1 MGSIINPG
9 EKQTWAITAQGI
21 TVMGKTKSYNTYEE
35 MLQSNDPGLINYV
48 TDASG
53 DPTVH
58 SGFAV
63 YRYANGIF
71 TKVYEGEMMD
81 PDLGMAFEWSKIVN
95 GPASTPTDIDAAVE
109 KTQPMEIQK
118 DDTGR
123 VVGLAVNGILLAT
136 EEQIAELEGKT
147 AGALHFKGVV
157 ENKAALPTEGNVQG
171 DVYVDKAG
179 KEYVYVD
186 GTGFEEFGSI
196 TDLTNYYT
204 KDEITSILAT
214 YLPLTNGV
222 FSGLVYM
229 EEAATSNAAQ
239 NIIVLGSNAI
249 MNRVSIGQ
257 QDPTGFDADKLYSFK
272 YFEAGPLG
280 MKGFVD
286 YLKSKGVDDAIT
298 SAIRTNGV
306 QIQDTGK
313 KISDIPF
320 YQTFQNSN
328 DDAPRKT
335 IQLANHDTISG
346 ITTNGSGVNI
356 AMVSKWDKVDL
367 GSASIQLNLNS
378 SDRPTLND
386 EDPIVVQSDLADYAK
401 FEPNTSD
408 PSRPDRKVLTLK
420 NDDNICGYTTA
431 GGSVNLAMI
440 SKWDVADFGSTS
452 VPLNLNSKAA
462 VTVNDKDIVLTDA
475 NYSEFITIP
484 SLEGL
489 ATEESVQAQI
499 AQEAED
505 RQAADSSLTAAIG
518 LKQNAL
524 TVDGQKLVL
533 TNDVLELGADV
544 VVMQN
549 PWDPNLPNRRH
560 IVLKNHDSIV
570 GTMTTGDN
578 GTLIMMSKWD
588 KVDVGTTKAQ
598 MNLNSPNGVIQVN
611 DEAVVVTSAN
621 IGEYA
626 PAADLSNYYTKVEVD
641 QKIAGVLTYKG
652 VLATVEELQSVE
664 APATGWVYHIT
675 ATGAEYAYNGSE
687 WEELGSEVDLSA
699 YAKTEDV
706 TAAIEAAKTEV
717 AASVTAEAEA
727 RAAADTAMD
736 NRVTGLQSDLS
747 TKVDATGAI
756 SAVDNKYGLQLHN
769 QTMRFAKNRVPGMLE
784 VDGETYTP
792 QAGDF
797 VFLNSGTED
806 DPDPAIPHKFLKNLE
821 IILDGIFK
829 GPDYTAKPNDQAL
842 GNIVFHTAPT
852 SALPD
857 GGAVV
862 VNSTNG
868 MLFIDTDEYASPIA
882 LVNYL
887 KGLDNAQKLQFIQD
901 HMVITPDGKIADR
914 ALNLDLSVYAK
925 TEDVTADLEG
935 KVDKV
940 AGKSLVDDTEIARL
954 ASVSNYDDAEVKADI
969 ASIKSDYATKTELS
983 EYKVNLGAGTANT
996 FVITN
1001 ADGTIKASEYK
1012 MGGSSIAAE
1021 PNATTAATEQ
1031 AVKTFVTNSVATKAD
1046 TASFDVPSNIIL
1058 VSSSVSDNE
1067 EGDTVCLDGY
1077 LGIVGTNTFAT
1088 LTEAVAAASAYD
1100 TIRIIGGQYIESP
1113 TIDKAV
1119 KIYGVNNPSFAG
1131 RFAFSGDLSGTVLE
1145 GVEINYAADA
1155 NDTIS
1160 HSVQYSSIGITP
1172 TGDLDG
1178 FIIRDCRIRTSGMAT
1193 GIYVVGN
1200 DSDVVIE
1207 NCEVIG
1213 GARNDGKTVASI
1225 VFQGNT
1231 HTAPVVKN
1239 CHLYGSV
1246 YFNSTT
1252 VSATVE
1258 GNTFRM
1264 VDSSAVSFAKKL
1276 SGNIIVRNNEFLSD
1290 GVNNAFKF
1298 NGSGT
1303 VGTNTG
1309 VDFTDLE
1316 SLVIVD
1322 NYVAVNESFVYMQA
1336 QTTAWDASKV
1346 TVENN
1351 RLFFRDDAVMFKNED
1366 SSVTYEFS
1374 ASNVVLNEA
1383 SVQYDDSEL
1392 QAAVDAVEK
1401 TASKAN
1407 GNVVSMSDRLAAL
1420 EAQIVSL
1427 KQTDVAA
1434 VTSSADLAQADKDLI
1449 ITIAEP
1455 ITGTTTVEGKSIEV
1469 KQLTT
1474 NNATTVFKTEGDV
1487 TMKNLTTTGDLPKTT
1502 ANAQVRIVS
1511 GDYVRITDSAINQTG
1526 YNAIEIGLGTG
1537 SGPSATKS
1545 IVIDNVKFNSTL
1557 TNNAIS
1563 IFATEDGSVITI
1575 SNCTFTKCSN
1585 PVRLS
1590 NATGGKVTINLV
1602 NCEFTEWD
1610 SNPDWAGILIMQ
1622 DYTSGSAEAIQ
1633 TNNLFGPDKVTI
1645 NVINCTHAGEKIVAP
1660 ANIADVCGTKNA
1672 ATQLFY
1678 IWSNEEGFVAYD
1690 AERYP
1695 VINIQ

>member
-1 MGSIINPG
+1 MGSIINPN

-35 MLQSNDPGLINYV
+35 MLRSPDPGLINYV

-63 YRYANGIF
+63 YRYSNGIF
-71 TKVYEGEMMD
+71 TKIYEGEMMD
-81 PDLGMAFEWSKIVN
+81 PDLGMVFEWSKIVN
-95 GPASTPTDIDAAVE
+95 GPTSTPTDIDAAVE

-136 EEQIAELEGKT
+136 EEQITELEGKT

-157 ENKAALPTEGNVQG
+157 ENKEALPTEGNAQG

-249 MNRVSIGQ
+249 MNRISIGQ

-286 YLKSKGVDDAIT
+286 YLKSKGVSEAIT

-346 ITTNGSGVNI
+346 IKTDGSGVNI

-386 EDPIVVQSDLADYAK
+386 EDPIVVQSDLVDYAK

-420 NDDNICGYTTA
+420 NDDNICGCTTA
-431 GGSVNLAMI
+431 GGSVNIAMV

-452 VPLNLNSKAA
+452 VHMNLNSKDEI
-462 VTVNDKDIVLTDA
+462 TVND
-475 NYSEFITIP
+475 
-484 SLEGL
+484 
-489 ATEESVQAQI
+489 
-499 AQEAED
+499 
-505 RQAADSSLTAAIG
+505 AD
-518 LKQNAL
+518 
-524 TVDGQKLVL
+524 
-533 TNDVLELGADV
+533 
-544 VVMQN
+544 
-549 PWDPNLPNRRH
+549 
-560 IVLKNHDSIV
+560 
-570 GTMTTGDN
+570 
-578 GTLIMMSKWD
+578 
-588 KVDVGTTKAQ
+588 
-598 MNLNSPNGVIQVN
+598 
-611 DEAVVVTSAN
+611 VVVTSAN
-621 IGEYA
+621 IGEYV
-626 PAADLSNYYTKVEVD
+626 PITDLSNYYTKVEVD

-675 ATGAEYAYNGSE
+675 ATGSEYAYNGSE

-706 TAAIEAAKTEV
+706 TTAIEAAKSDLEAKIDANKVNLGEGNPNMFVITNNDGTIK
-717 AASVTAEAEA
+717 ASGYKMGGASF
-727 RAAADTAMD
+727 AADPTA
-736 NRVTGLQSDLS
+736 NTA
-747 TKVDATGAI
+747 ATELAVKT
-756 SAVDNKYGLQLHN
+756 AVD
-769 QTMRFAKNRVPGMLE
+769 
-784 VDGETYTP
+784 
-792 QAGDF
+792 
-797 VFLNSGTED
+797 
-806 DPDPAIPHKFLKNLE
+806 
-821 IILDGIFK
+821 
-829 GPDYTAKPNDQAL
+829 
-842 GNIVFHTAPT
+842 
-852 SALPD
+852 
-857 GGAVV
+857 
-862 VNSTNG
+862 
-868 MLFIDTDEYASPIA
+868 
-882 LVNYL
+882 
-887 KGLDNAQKLQFIQD
+887 
-901 HMVITPDGKIADR
+901 
-914 ALNLDLSVYAK
+914 
-925 TEDVTADLEG
+925 G

-940 AGKSLVDDTEIARL
+940 EGKSLVDDAEIARL
-954 ASVSNYDDAEVKADI
+954 SGVTNYDDTEVKAAI
-969 ASIKSDYATKTELS
+969 ALKQDKLAGS
-983 EYKVNLGAGTANT
+983 EYVMVDNNIVSLTDMVVNYAYDETHTRKHIVLANH
-996 FVITN
+996 
-1001 ADGTIKASEYK
+1001 
-1012 MGGSSIAAE
+1012 
-1021 PNATTAATEQ
+1021 
-1031 AVKTFVTNSVATKAD
+1031 NS
-1046 TASFDVPSNIIL
+1046 
-1058 VSSSVSDNE
+1058 
-1067 EGDTVCLDGY
+1067 
-1077 LGIVGTNTFAT
+1077 IVGTLVDGSNNVN
-1088 LTEAVAAASAYD
+1088 LVMLSKW
-1100 TIRIIGGQYIESP
+1100 
-1113 TIDKAV
+1113 DK
-1119 KIYGVNNPSFAG
+1119 
-1131 RFAFSGDLSGTVLE
+1131 
-1145 GVEINYAADA
+1145 
-1155 NDTIS
+1155 
-1160 HSVQYSSIGITP
+1160 
-1172 TGDLDG
+1172 
-1178 FIIRDCRIRTSGMAT
+1178 
-1193 GIYVVGN
+1193 
-1200 DSDVVIE
+1200 
-1207 NCEVIG
+1207 
-1213 GARNDGKTVASI
+1213 
-1225 VFQGNT
+1225 
-1231 HTAPVVKN
+1231 
-1239 CHLYGSV
+1239 
-1246 YFNSTT
+1246 
-1252 VSATVE
+1252 
-1258 GNTFRM
+1258 
-1264 VDSSAVSFAKKL
+1264 
-1276 SGNIIVRNNEFLSD
+1276 
-1290 GVNNAFKF
+1290 
-1298 NGSGT
+1298 
-1303 VGTNTG
+1303 
-1309 VDFTDLE
+1309 VDFGSTQVTMNLNTKDHVTINDKD
-1316 SLVIVD
+1316 VIVTD
-1322 NYVAVNESFVYMQA
+1322 KDLAVVS
-1336 QTTAWDASKV
+1336 
-1346 TVENN
+1346 
-1351 RLFFRDDAVMFKNED
+1351 
-1366 SSVTYEFS
+1366 
-1374 ASNVVLNEA
+1374 
-1383 SVQYDDSEL
+1383 
-1392 QAAVDAVEK
+1392 
-1401 TASKAN
+1401 
-1407 GNVVSMSDRLAAL
+1407 GNVVSIKDRLVAL

-1434 VTSSADLAQADKDLI
+1434 VTAAADLSQADKDLI

-1455 ITGTTTVEGKSIEV
+1455 ISGTTTVEGKSIEV

-1474 NNATTVFKTEGDV
+1474 NNATTIFKTAGDV
-1487 TMKNLTTTGDLPKTT
+1487 TMKNLNTTGDLPKAT
-1502 ANAQVRIVS
+1502 ANAQIRIVS
-1511 GDYVRITDSAINQTG
+1511 GEYVRITDSAINQTG
-1526 YNAIEIGLGTG
+1526 YNAVEIGLGTG

-1622 DYTSGSAEAIQ
+1622 DYTSGSEEAIQ
-1633 TNNLFGPDKVTI
+1633 SNNLFGPDKVTI
-1645 NVINCTHAGEKIVAP
+1645 NVINCTHNGQKIVAP
-1660 ANIADVCGTKNA
+1660 ENIASVCGTKDQS
-1672 ATQLFY
+1672 TQLFY

>member
-1 MGSIINPG
+1 MGSIINPN
-9 EKQTWAITAQGI
+9 ERQTWAISAQGVTI
-21 TVMGKTKSYNTYEE
+21 MGKTKSYNTYEE
-35 MLQSNDPGLINYV
+35 MLRSSDPGLINYV

-53 DPTVH
+53 DPTVN

-63 YRYANGIF
+63 YRYSNGIF
-71 TKVYEGEMMD
+71 TKIYEGEMMD
-81 PDLGMAFEWSKIVN
+81 QDLGVTFEWSTILN
-95 GPASTPTDIDAAVE
+95 GPKAAVEDIDAAAE
-109 KTQPMEIQK
+109 KCKQLTLNTDEA
-118 DDTGR
+118 
-123 VVGLAVNGILLAT
+123 GLVNGLLVNGILLAT
-136 EEQIAELEGKT
+136 DEQIKVLEGKIS
-147 AGALHFKGVV
+147 GALHFKGVV
-157 ENKAALPTEGNVQG
+157 ENKEALPAEGNVQG

-186 GTGFEEFGSI
+186 GVGFEEFGSL
-196 TDLTNYYT
+196 TDLTSYYT
-204 KDEITSILAT
+204 KDEIAALLAG
-214 YLPLTNGV
+214 YLPLTDGK

-229 EEAATSNAAQ
+229 QEAATTDPAQ
-239 NIIVLGSNAI
+239 NIVVLGSNAI
-249 MNRVSIGQ
+249 MNRISIGQ

-272 YFEAGPLG
+272 YFEAGPKG

-286 YLKSKGVDDAIT
+286 QLKAFGVPDTIT
-298 SAIRTNGV
+298 GAIRTNGV

-320 YQTFQNSN
+320 YQTFQNPN

-346 ITTNGSGVNI
+346 IKTDGSGVNI

-367 GSASIQLNLNS
+367 GSA
-378 SDRPTLND
+378 
-386 EDPIVVQSDLADYAK
+386 
-401 FEPNTSD
+401 
-408 PSRPDRKVLTLK
+408 
-420 NDDNICGYTTA
+420 
-431 GGSVNLAMI
+431 
-440 SKWDVADFGSTS
+440 
-452 VPLNLNSKAA
+452 
-462 VTVNDKDIVLTDA
+462 
-475 NYSEFITIP
+475 TI
-484 SLEGL
+484 
-489 ATEESVQAQI
+489 
-499 AQEAED
+499 
-505 RQAADSSLTAAIG
+505 
-518 LKQNAL
+518 
-524 TVDGQKLVL
+524 
-533 TNDVLELGADV
+533 
-544 VVMQN
+544 
-549 PWDPNLPNRRH
+549 
-560 IVLKNHDSIV
+560 
-570 GTMTTGDN
+570 
-578 GTLIMMSKWD
+578 
-588 KVDVGTTKAQ
+588 Q

-611 DEAVVVTSAN
+611 DEATVLTSAN
-621 IGEYA
+621 
-626 PAADLSNYYTKVEVD
+626 YT
-641 QKIAGVLTYKG
+641 QF
-652 VLATVEELQSVE
+652 
-664 APATGWVYHIT
+664 IT
-675 ATGAEYAYNGSE
+675 QDGCRF
-687 WEELGSEVDLSA
+687 
-699 YAKTEDV
+699 
-706 TAAIEAAKTEV
+706 
-717 AASVTAEAEA
+717 TAEDEA
-727 RAAADTAMD
+727 
-736 NRVTGLQSDLS
+736 
-747 TKVDATGAI
+747 K
-756 SAVDNKYGLQLHN
+756 
-769 QTMRFAKNRVPGMLE
+769 
-784 VDGETYTP
+784 
-792 QAGDF
+792 
-797 VFLNSGTED
+797 
-806 DPDPAIPHKFLKNLE
+806 
-821 IILDGIFK
+821 LDGIEAGAQVNVK
-829 GPDYTAKPNDQAL
+829 PDWNAEAGSAAEILNKPE
-842 GNIVFHTAPT
+842 I
-852 SALPD
+852 PD
-857 GGAVV
+857 A
-862 VNSTNG
+862 
-868 MLFIDTDEYASPIA
+868 
-882 LVNYL
+882 
-887 KGLDNAQKLQFIQD
+887 
-901 HMVITPDGKIADR
+901 
-914 ALNLDLSVYAK
+914 
-925 TEDVTADLEG
+925 
-935 KVDKV
+935 
-940 AGKSLVDDTEIARL
+940 
-954 ASVSNYDDAEVKADI
+954 YDDSEVKAEI
-969 ASIKSDYATKTELS
+969 ASIKSDYATKEELS
-983 EYKVNLGAGTANT
+983 AYKVNLGAGTANT

-1012 MGGSSIAAE
+1012 LGGSSIAPE

-1058 VSSSVSDNE
+1058 VSSSVSDKE
-1067 EGDTVCLDGY
+1067 ENDTVCLDGY

-1088 LTEAVAAASAYD
+1088 LTEAVAAASAND

-1113 TIDKAV
+1113 TINKAL

-1131 RFAFSGDLSGTVLE
+1131 RFVFSGDLSGTVVE

-1160 HSVQYSSIGITP
+1160 HSVQYSTIGITP

-1231 HTAPVVKN
+1231 HTAPVVKD
-1239 CHLYGSV
+1239 CYLYGSV

-1258 GNTFRM
+1258 GNTFCM

-1276 SGNIIVRNNEFLSD
+1276 SGNVIVRDNEFLSG

-1351 RLFFRDDAVMFKNED
+1351 RLFFRAGAVMFKNED

-1383 SVQYDDSEL
+1383 TVQFDDSEL
-1392 QAAVDAVEK
+1392 QAAIDAVEK
-1401 TASKAN
+1401 TADKAN
-1407 GNVVSMSDRLAAL
+1407 GNVVSMSDRLASL

-1469 KQLTT
+1469 KQLTA

-1487 TMKNLTTTGDLPKTT
+1487 TMKNLTTTGDLPKAT
-1502 ANAQVRIVS
+1502 ANAQVRIIS

-1526 YNAIEIGLGTG
+1526 YNAIEIGLGTKA
-1537 SGPSATKS
+1537 GPSATKS

-1610 SNPDWAGILIMQ
+1610 SDPAWAGILIMQ

-1660 ANIADVCGTKNA
+1660 ANIADVCGTNDA

-1678 IWSNEEGFVAYD
+1678 IWSNEEGLVAYD
-1690 AERYP
+1690 ADRYP

>member
-1 MGSIINPG
+1 MGSIINPS

-35 MLQSNDPGLINYV
+35 MLRSSDPGLINYV

-53 DPTVH
+53 DPTVN

-81 PDLGMAFEWSKIVN
+81 PDLGMTFEWSKIVN
-95 GPASTPTDIDAAVE
+95 GPTSTPTDIDAAVE

-123 VVGLAVNGILLAT
+123 IVGLAVNGILLAT
-136 EEQIAELEGKT
+136 EEQITELEGKT

-157 ENKAALPTEGNVQG
+157 ENKEALPTEGNTQG
-171 DVYVDKAG
+171 DVYVDKEG

-286 YLKSKGVDDAIT
+286 YLKAKGVSEAIT

-320 YQTFQNSN
+320 YQTFQNPN

-346 ITTNGSGVNI
+346 IKTDGSGVNI

-367 GSASIQLNLNS
+367 GSANIQLNLNS

-431 GGSVNLAMI
+431 GGSVNLAML

-452 VPLNLNSKAA
+452 VHMNLNSKDAI
-462 VTVNDKDIVLTDA
+462 TVNDKDTVLTDA

-489 ATEESVQAQI
+489 ATEESVRAQI

-518 LKQNAL
+518 LKQNAI
-524 TVDGQKLVL
+524 TVDGQKLIL
-533 TNDVLELGADV
+533 TGDVLELGADV

-549 PWDPNLPNRRH
+549 PWDPDLPNRRH

-578 GTLIMMSKWD
+578 GSLIMMSKWD
-588 KVDVGTTKAQ
+588 KVDIGTTKAQ
-598 MNLNSPNGVIQVN
+598 MNLNSPDGVIQVN
-611 DEAVVVTSAN
+611 DEATVLTSAN
-621 IGEYA
+621 
-626 PAADLSNYYTKVEVD
+626 YT
-641 QKIAGVLTYKG
+641 
-652 VLATVEELQSVE
+652 
-664 APATGWVYHIT
+664 
-675 ATGAEYAYNGSE
+675 
-687 WEELGSEVDLSA
+687 
-699 YAKTEDV
+699 
-706 TAAIEAAKTEV
+706 
-717 AASVTAEAEA
+717 
-727 RAAADTAMD
+727 
-736 NRVTGLQSDLS
+736 
-747 TKVDATGAI
+747 
-756 SAVDNKYGLQLHN
+756 
-769 QTMRFAKNRVPGMLE
+769 
-784 VDGETYTP
+784 
-792 QAGDF
+792 
-797 VFLNSGTED
+797 
-806 DPDPAIPHKFLKNLE
+806 
-821 IILDGIFK
+821 
-829 GPDYTAKPNDQAL
+829 
-842 GNIVFHTAPT
+842 
-852 SALPD
+852 
-857 GGAVV
+857 
-862 VNSTNG
+862 
-868 MLFIDTDEYASPIA
+868 
-882 LVNYL
+882 
-887 KGLDNAQKLQFIQD
+887 QF
-901 HMVITPDGKIADR
+901 ITPDGCRFTAEDEAKLDGIEAGAQVNVKPDWN
-914 ALNLDLSVYAK
+914 AEAGSAAEILNKPEIPDAYDDSEVK
-925 TEDVTADLEG
+925 TE
-935 KVDKV
+935 
-940 AGKSLVDDTEIARL
+940 
-954 ASVSNYDDAEVKADI
+954 I
-969 ASIKSDYATKTELS
+969 ASIKSDYATKEELS
-983 EYKVNLGAGTANT
+983 AYKVNLGAGTANT

-1012 MGGSSIAAE
+1012 LGGSSIAAA

-1031 AVKTFVTNSVATKAD
+1031 AVKTFVTSSVATKAD
-1046 TASFDVPSNIIL
+1046 TASFDVPNNIIL
-1058 VSSSVSDNE
+1058 VSSSVFDKE

-1088 LTEAVAAASAYD
+1088 LTEAVAAASAND

-1178 FIIRDCRIRTSGMAT
+1178 FIIRDCRILTSGMAT

-1231 HTAPVVKN
+1231 HTAPVVKD
-1239 CHLYGSV
+1239 CYLYGSV

-1252 VSATVE
+1252 ASATVE

-1276 SGNIIVRNNEFLSD
+1276 SGNVIVRNNEFLSD

-1316 SLVIVD
+1316 ALVIVD
-1322 NYVAVNESFVYMQA
+1322 NYVAVNEAFVYMQA

-1351 RLFFRDDAVMFKNED
+1351 RLFFRADAVMFKNED

-1383 SVQYDDSEL
+1383 TEQYDDSEL
-1392 QAAVDAVEK
+1392 KAAVDAVEK
-1401 TASKAN
+1401 TASQAN

-1449 ITIAEP
+1449 ITLAEP

-1469 KQLTT
+1469 KQLSA

-1511 GDYVRITDSAINQTG
+1511 GDYVRVTDSAINQTG

-1622 DYTSGSAEAIQ
+1622 DYTSGSAEAIK

-1660 ANIADVCGTKNA
+1660 ANIADVCGTKDA

-1678 IWSNEEGFVAYD
+1678 VWSNEEGFVTYD

>member
-1 MGSIINPG
+1 MGSIIDPN

-35 MLQSNDPGLINYV
+35 MLRSSDPGLINYV

-63 YRYANGIF
+63 YRYSNGIF
-71 TKVYEGEMMD
+71 TKIYEGEMMD
-81 PDLGMAFEWSKIVN
+81 PDLGMVFEWSKIVN
-95 GPASTPTDIDAAVE
+95 GPTSAPADIDAAVE

-123 VVGLAVNGILLAT
+123 IVGLAVNGILLAT
-136 EEQIAELEGKT
+136 EEQITELEGKT

-157 ENKAALPTEGNVQG
+157 ENKEALPTEGNEQG
-171 DVYVDKAG
+171 DVYVDKEG

-239 NIIVLGSNAI
+239 NIVVLGSNAI
-249 MNRVSIGQ
+249 MNRISIGQ

-280 MKGFVD
+280 MKGFVN

-320 YQTFQNSN
+320 YQTFQNAN

-346 ITTNGSGVNI
+346 IKTDGTGVNI

-378 SDRPTLND
+378 SERPTLND
-386 EDPIVVQSDLADYAK
+386 ADPIVVQADLADYAK

-408 PSRPDRKVLTLK
+408 PNRPDRKVLTLK

-431 GGSVNLAMI
+431 GGSVNLAMV

-452 VPLNLNSKAA
+452 VHMNLNSKDA
-462 VTVNDKDIVLTDA
+462 VTVNDKDTVLTDA

-505 RQAADSSLTAAIG
+505 RQNADSSLTAAIG

-533 TNDVLELGADV
+533 TDDVLELGADV

-549 PWDPNLPNRRH
+549 PWDPNLPDRRH

-570 GTMTTGDN
+570 GTMTTGNN

-588 KVDVGTTKAQ
+588 KVDIGTTQAQ

-611 DEAVVVTSAN
+611 DDAVVVTSAN
-621 IGEYA
+621 ISEYA
-626 PAADLSNYYTKVEVD
+626 PATDLSGYYTKAEVD
-641 QKIAGVLTYKG
+641 AKVAGVLSYKG
-652 VLATVEELQSVE
+652 TVATVEELDAIE
-664 APATGWVYHIT
+664 APAVGDVYHVT
-675 ATGAEYAYNGSE
+675 ADKGEYAFNGTK
-687 WEELGSEVDLSA
+687 WESLGSEVDLSV
-699 YAKTEDV
+699 YAKTADV
-706 TAAIEAAKTEV
+706 TTAIDAAKTEV
-717 AASVTAEAEA
+717 AASVTAEEEA
-727 RAAADTAMD
+727 RSAADTALD
-736 NRVTGLQSDLS
+736 NRVTGLQSDLVG
-747 TKVDATGAI
+747 KVDKVEGK
-756 SAVDNKYGLQLHN
+756 SLVDDAEIARLAEVENYDDAEVRGLITN
-769 QTMRFAKNRVPGMLE
+769 VT
-784 VDGETYTP
+784 
-792 QAGDF
+792 
-797 VFLNSGTED
+797 
-806 DPDPAIPHKFLKNLE
+806 
-821 IILDGIFK
+821 
-829 GPDYTAKPNDQAL
+829 
-842 GNIVFHTAPT
+842 T
-852 SALPD
+852 S
-857 GGAVV
+857 
-862 VNSTNG
+862 
-868 MLFIDTDEYASPIA
+868 
-882 LVNYL
+882 
-887 KGLDNAQKLQFIQD
+887 
-901 HMVITPDGKIADR
+901 
-914 ALNLDLSVYAK
+914 
-925 TEDVTADLEG
+925 LEG

-940 AGKSLVDDTEIARL
+940 AGKSLVDDAEIARL
-954 ASVSNYDDAEVKADI
+954 ATVNNYDDTVL
-969 ASIKSDYATKTELS
+969 STK
-983 EYKVNLGAGTANT
+983 V
-996 FVITN
+996 
-1001 ADGTIKASEYK
+1001 
-1012 MGGSSIAAE
+1012 
-1021 PNATTAATEQ
+1021 
-1031 AVKTFVTNSVATKAD
+1031 
-1046 TASFDVPSNIIL
+1046 
-1058 VSSSVSDNE
+1058 
-1067 EGDTVCLDGY
+1067 
-1077 LGIVGTNTFAT
+1077 
-1088 LTEAVAAASAYD
+1088 ASA
-1100 TIRIIGGQYIESP
+1100 
-1113 TIDKAV
+1113 
-1119 KIYGVNNPSFAG
+1119 
-1131 RFAFSGDLSGTVLE
+1131 
-1145 GVEINYAADA
+1145 
-1155 NDTIS
+1155 
-1160 HSVQYSSIGITP
+1160 
-1172 TGDLDG
+1172 
-1178 FIIRDCRIRTSGMAT
+1178 
-1193 GIYVVGN
+1193 
-1200 DSDVVIE
+1200 
-1207 NCEVIG
+1207 
-1213 GARNDGKTVASI
+1213 
-1225 VFQGNT
+1225 
-1231 HTAPVVKN
+1231 
-1239 CHLYGSV
+1239 
-1246 YFNSTT
+1246 
-1252 VSATVE
+1252 E
-1258 GNTFRM
+1258 GN
-1264 VDSSAVSFAKKL
+1264 
-1276 SGNIIVRNNEFLSD
+1276 
-1290 GVNNAFKF
+1290 
-1298 NGSGT
+1298 
-1303 VGTNTG
+1303 
-1309 VDFTDLE
+1309 
-1316 SLVIVD
+1316 VI
-1322 NYVAVNESFVYMQA
+1322 SI
-1336 QTTAWDASKV
+1336 
-1346 TVENN
+1346 
-1351 RLFFRDDAVMFKNED
+1351 
-1366 SSVTYEFS
+1366 
-1374 ASNVVLNEA
+1374 
-1383 SVQYDDSEL
+1383 
-1392 QAAVDAVEK
+1392 
-1401 TASKAN
+1401 
-1407 GNVVSMSDRLAAL
+1407 SDRLASL

-1474 NNATTVFKTEGDV
+1474 SNATTVFKTEGDV
-1487 TMKNLTTTGDLPKTT
+1487 TMKNLTTTGDLPKAT
-1502 ANAQVRIVS
+1502 ANAQIRIVS
-1511 GDYVRITDSAINQTG
+1511 GDYVRVADSAIDQTG

-1545 IVIDNVKFNSTL
+1545 IVIDNVKFNSAL

-1610 SNPDWAGILIMQ
+1610 SSNDWAGLLIMQ
-1622 DYTSGSAEAIQ
+1622 DYTSKSVEAILA
-1633 TNNLFGPDKVTI
+1633 NNLFGPDKVTI

-1678 IWSNEEGFVAYD
+1678 IWSNEEGFVTYD

>member
-1 MGSIINPG
+1 MGSIINPN

-35 MLQSNDPGLINYV
+35 MLRSPDPGLINYV

-63 YRYANGIF
+63 YRYSNGIF
-71 TKVYEGEMMD
+71 TKIYEGEMMD
-81 PDLGMAFEWSKIVN
+81 PDLGMTFEWSKIVG
-95 GPASTPTDIDAAVE
+95 GPTSTPTDIDAAVE

-123 VVGLAVNGILLAT
+123 IVGLAVNGILLAT
-136 EEQIAELEGKT
+136 EEQITELEGKT

-157 ENKAALPTEGNVQG
+157 ENKEALPTEGNEQG
-171 DVYVDKAG
+171 DVYVDKEG

-204 KDEITSILAT
+204 KDEITSILTT

-229 EEAATSNAAQ
+229 EEAATPNAAQ
-239 NIIVLGSNAI
+239 NIVVLGSNAI
-249 MNRVSIGQ
+249 MNRISIGQ

-280 MKGFVD
+280 MKGFVN

-320 YQTFQNSN
+320 YQTFQNAN

-346 ITTNGSGVNI
+346 IKTDGTGVNI

-378 SDRPTLND
+378 SERPTLND
-386 EDPIVVQSDLADYAK
+386 ADPIVVQADLADYAK

-408 PSRPDRKVLTLK
+408 PNRPDRKVLTLK

-431 GGSVNLAMI
+431 GGSVNLAMV

-452 VPLNLNSKAA
+452 VHMNLNSKDA
-462 VTVNDKDIVLTDA
+462 VTVNDKDTVLTDA

-505 RQAADSSLTAAIG
+505 RQNADSSLTAAIG

-533 TNDVLELGADV
+533 TDDVLELGADV

-549 PWDPNLPNRRH
+549 PWDPNLPDRRH

-570 GTMTTGDN
+570 GTMTTGNN

-588 KVDVGTTKAQ
+588 KVDIGTTQAQ

-611 DEAVVVTSAN
+611 DDAVVVTSAN
-621 IGEYA
+621 ISEYA
-626 PAADLSNYYTKVEVD
+626 PATDLSGYYTKAEVD
-641 QKIAGVLTYKG
+641 AKVAGVLSYKG
-652 VLATVEELQSVE
+652 TVATVEELDAIE
-664 APATGWVYHIT
+664 APAVGDVYHVT
-675 ATGAEYAYNGSE
+675 ADKGEYAFNGTK
-687 WEELGSEVDLSA
+687 WESLGSEVDLSA
-699 YAKTEDV
+699 YAKTADV
-706 TAAIEAAKTEV
+706 TTAIDAAKAEV
-717 AASVTAEAEA
+717 AASVTAEEEA
-727 RAAADTAMD
+727 RAAADTALD
-736 NRVTGLQSDLS
+736 NRVTGLQSDL
-747 TKVDATGAI
+747 A
-756 SAVDNKYGLQLHN
+756 
-769 QTMRFAKNRVPGMLE
+769 
-784 VDGETYTP
+784 
-792 QAGDF
+792 
-797 VFLNSGTED
+797 
-806 DPDPAIPHKFLKNLE
+806 
-821 IILDGIFK
+821 
-829 GPDYTAKPNDQAL
+829 
-842 GNIVFHTAPT
+842 
-852 SALPD
+852 
-857 GGAVV
+857 
-862 VNSTNG
+862 
-868 MLFIDTDEYASPIA
+868 
-882 LVNYL
+882 
-887 KGLDNAQKLQFIQD
+887 
-901 HMVITPDGKIADR
+901 
-914 ALNLDLSVYAK
+914 
-925 TEDVTADLEG
+925 G

-940 AGKSLVDDTEIARL
+940 EGKSLVDDAEIARL
-954 ASVSNYDDAEVKADI
+954 ATMTNYDDTVL
-969 ASIKSDYATKTELS
+969 STK
-983 EYKVNLGAGTANT
+983 V
-996 FVITN
+996 
-1001 ADGTIKASEYK
+1001 
-1012 MGGSSIAAE
+1012 
-1021 PNATTAATEQ
+1021 
-1031 AVKTFVTNSVATKAD
+1031 
-1046 TASFDVPSNIIL
+1046 
-1058 VSSSVSDNE
+1058 
-1067 EGDTVCLDGY
+1067 
-1077 LGIVGTNTFAT
+1077 
-1088 LTEAVAAASAYD
+1088 ASA
-1100 TIRIIGGQYIESP
+1100 E
-1113 TIDKAV
+1113 
-1119 KIYGVNNPSFAG
+1119 
-1131 RFAFSGDLSGTVLE
+1131 
-1145 GVEINYAADA
+1145 
-1155 NDTIS
+1155 
-1160 HSVQYSSIGITP
+1160 
-1172 TGDLDG
+1172 
-1178 FIIRDCRIRTSGMAT
+1178 
-1193 GIYVVGN
+1193 
-1200 DSDVVIE
+1200 
-1207 NCEVIG
+1207 
-1213 GARNDGKTVASI
+1213 
-1225 VFQGNT
+1225 
-1231 HTAPVVKN
+1231 
-1239 CHLYGSV
+1239 
-1246 YFNSTT
+1246 
-1252 VSATVE
+1252 
-1258 GNTFRM
+1258 
-1264 VDSSAVSFAKKL
+1264 
-1276 SGNIIVRNNEFLSD
+1276 
-1290 GVNNAFKF
+1290 
-1298 NGSGT
+1298 
-1303 VGTNTG
+1303 
-1309 VDFTDLE
+1309 
-1316 SLVIVD
+1316 
-1322 NYVAVNESFVYMQA
+1322 
-1336 QTTAWDASKV
+1336 
-1346 TVENN
+1346 
-1351 RLFFRDDAVMFKNED
+1351 
-1366 SSVTYEFS
+1366 
-1374 ASNVVLNEA
+1374 
-1383 SVQYDDSEL
+1383 
-1392 QAAVDAVEK
+1392 
-1401 TASKAN
+1401 
-1407 GNVVSMSDRLAAL
+1407 GNVVSISDRLASL

-1487 TMKNLTTTGDLPKTT
+1487 TMKNLTTTGDLPKAT

-1511 GDYVRITDSAINQTG
+1511 GDYVRITDSAIDQTG

-1557 TNNAIS
+1557 SNNAIS

-1610 SNPDWAGILIMQ
+1610 DSNDWAGLLIMQ
-1622 DYTSGSAEAIQ
+1622 DYTSKSVEAIQ

-1645 NVINCTHAGEKIVAP
+1645 NVINCTHAGKKITMP
-1660 ANIADVCGTKNA
+1660 EDIATVCGTNDA

-1678 IWSNEEGFVAYD
+1678 VWSNEEGLVAYD
-1690 AERYP
+1690 ADRYP

>member
-1 MGSIINPG
+1 MGSIINPN

-35 MLQSNDPGLINYV
+35 MLRSPDPGLINYV

-63 YRYANGIF
+63 YRYSNGIF
-71 TKVYEGEMMD
+71 TKIYEGEMMD
-81 PDLGMAFEWSKIVN
+81 PDLGMTFEWIKIVG
-95 GPASTPTDIDAAVE
+95 GPTSTPTDIDAAVE

-123 VVGLAVNGILLAT
+123 IVGLAVNGILLAT
-136 EEQIAELEGKT
+136 EEQITELEGKT

-157 ENKAALPTEGNVQG
+157 ENKEALPTEGNEQG
-171 DVYVDKAG
+171 DVYVDKEG

-204 KDEITSILAT
+204 KDEITSILTT

-229 EEAATSNAAQ
+229 EEAATPNAAQ
-239 NIIVLGSNAI
+239 NIVVLGSNAI
-249 MNRVSIGQ
+249 MNRISIGQ

-280 MKGFVD
+280 MKGFVN

-320 YQTFQNSN
+320 YQTFQNAN

-346 ITTNGSGVNI
+346 IKTDGTGVNI

-378 SDRPTLND
+378 SERPTLND
-386 EDPIVVQSDLADYAK
+386 ADPIVVQADLADYAK

-408 PSRPDRKVLTLK
+408 PNRPDRKVLTLK

-431 GGSVNLAMI
+431 GGSVNLAMV

-452 VPLNLNSKAA
+452 VHMNLNSKDA
-462 VTVNDKDIVLTDA
+462 VTVNDKDTVLTDA

-505 RQAADSSLTAAIG
+505 RQNADSSLTAAIG

-533 TNDVLELGADV
+533 TDDVLELGADV

-549 PWDPNLPNRRH
+549 PWDPNLPDRRH

-570 GTMTTGDN
+570 GTMTTGNN

-588 KVDVGTTKAQ
+588 KVDIGTTQAQ

-611 DEAVVVTSAN
+611 DDAVVVTSAN
-621 IGEYA
+621 ISEYA
-626 PAADLSNYYTKVEVD
+626 PATDLSGYYTKAEVD
-641 QKIAGVLTYKG
+641 AKVAGVLSYKG
-652 VLATVEELQSVE
+652 TVATVEELDAIE
-664 APATGWVYHIT
+664 APAVGDVYHVT
-675 ATGAEYAYNGSE
+675 ADKGEYAFNGTK
-687 WEELGSEVDLSA
+687 WESLGSEVDLSA
-699 YAKTEDV
+699 YAKTADV
-706 TAAIEAAKTEV
+706 TTAIDAAKAEV
-717 AASVTAEAEA
+717 AASVTAEEEA
-727 RAAADTAMD
+727 RAAADTALD
-736 NRVTGLQSDLS
+736 NRVTGLQSDL
-747 TKVDATGAI
+747 A
-756 SAVDNKYGLQLHN
+756 
-769 QTMRFAKNRVPGMLE
+769 
-784 VDGETYTP
+784 
-792 QAGDF
+792 
-797 VFLNSGTED
+797 
-806 DPDPAIPHKFLKNLE
+806 
-821 IILDGIFK
+821 
-829 GPDYTAKPNDQAL
+829 
-842 GNIVFHTAPT
+842 
-852 SALPD
+852 
-857 GGAVV
+857 
-862 VNSTNG
+862 
-868 MLFIDTDEYASPIA
+868 
-882 LVNYL
+882 
-887 KGLDNAQKLQFIQD
+887 
-901 HMVITPDGKIADR
+901 
-914 ALNLDLSVYAK
+914 
-925 TEDVTADLEG
+925 G

-940 AGKSLVDDTEIARL
+940 EGKSLVDDAEIARL
-954 ASVSNYDDAEVKADI
+954 ATMTNYDDTVL
-969 ASIKSDYATKTELS
+969 STK
-983 EYKVNLGAGTANT
+983 V
-996 FVITN
+996 
-1001 ADGTIKASEYK
+1001 
-1012 MGGSSIAAE
+1012 
-1021 PNATTAATEQ
+1021 
-1031 AVKTFVTNSVATKAD
+1031 
-1046 TASFDVPSNIIL
+1046 
-1058 VSSSVSDNE
+1058 
-1067 EGDTVCLDGY
+1067 
-1077 LGIVGTNTFAT
+1077 
-1088 LTEAVAAASAYD
+1088 ASA
-1100 TIRIIGGQYIESP
+1100 E
-1113 TIDKAV
+1113 
-1119 KIYGVNNPSFAG
+1119 
-1131 RFAFSGDLSGTVLE
+1131 
-1145 GVEINYAADA
+1145 
-1155 NDTIS
+1155 
-1160 HSVQYSSIGITP
+1160 
-1172 TGDLDG
+1172 
-1178 FIIRDCRIRTSGMAT
+1178 
-1193 GIYVVGN
+1193 
-1200 DSDVVIE
+1200 
-1207 NCEVIG
+1207 
-1213 GARNDGKTVASI
+1213 
-1225 VFQGNT
+1225 
-1231 HTAPVVKN
+1231 
-1239 CHLYGSV
+1239 
-1246 YFNSTT
+1246 
-1252 VSATVE
+1252 
-1258 GNTFRM
+1258 
-1264 VDSSAVSFAKKL
+1264 
-1276 SGNIIVRNNEFLSD
+1276 
-1290 GVNNAFKF
+1290 
-1298 NGSGT
+1298 
-1303 VGTNTG
+1303 
-1309 VDFTDLE
+1309 
-1316 SLVIVD
+1316 
-1322 NYVAVNESFVYMQA
+1322 
-1336 QTTAWDASKV
+1336 
-1346 TVENN
+1346 
-1351 RLFFRDDAVMFKNED
+1351 
-1366 SSVTYEFS
+1366 
-1374 ASNVVLNEA
+1374 
-1383 SVQYDDSEL
+1383 
-1392 QAAVDAVEK
+1392 
-1401 TASKAN
+1401 
-1407 GNVVSMSDRLAAL
+1407 GNVVSISDRLASL

-1487 TMKNLTTTGDLPKTT
+1487 TMKNLTTTGDLPKAT

-1511 GDYVRITDSAINQTG
+1511 GDYVRITDSAIDQTG

-1557 TNNAIS
+1557 SNNAIS

-1610 SNPDWAGILIMQ
+1610 DSNDWAGLLIMQ
-1622 DYTSGSAEAIQ
+1622 DYTSKSVEAIQ

-1645 NVINCTHAGEKIVAP
+1645 NVINCTHAGKKITMP
-1660 ANIADVCGTKNA
+1660 EDIATVCGTNDA

-1678 IWSNEEGFVAYD
+1678 VWSNEEGLVAYD
-1690 AERYP
+1690 ADRYP

>member
-1 MGSIINPG
+1 MGSIINPN

-35 MLQSNDPGLINYV
+35 MLRSPDPGLINYV

-63 YRYANGIF
+63 YRYSNGIF
-71 TKVYEGEMMD
+71 TKIYEGEMMD
-81 PDLGMAFEWSKIVN
+81 PDLGMTFEWSKIVG
-95 GPASTPTDIDAAVE
+95 GPTSTPTDIDAAVE

-123 VVGLAVNGILLAT
+123 IVGLAVNGILLAT
-136 EEQIAELEGKT
+136 EEQITELEGKT

-157 ENKAALPTEGNVQG
+157 ENKEALPTEGNAQG
-171 DVYVDKAG
+171 DVYVDKEG

-229 EEAATSNAAQ
+229 EEAATTNAAQ

-286 YLKSKGVDDAIT
+286 YLKSKGVSETIT

-320 YQTFQNSN
+320 YQTFQNPN

-346 ITTNGSGVNI
+346 IKTDGTGVNI

-378 SDRPTLND
+378 SERPTLND
-386 EDPIVVQSDLADYAK
+386 ADPIVVQADLADYAK

-408 PSRPDRKVLTLK
+408 PNRPDRKVLTLK

-431 GGSVNLAMI
+431 GGSVNLAMV

-452 VPLNLNSKAA
+452 VHMNLNSKDA
-462 VTVNDKDIVLTDA
+462 VTVNDKDTVLTDA

-505 RQAADSSLTAAIG
+505 RQNADSSLTAAIG

-533 TNDVLELGADV
+533 TDDVLELGADV

-549 PWDPNLPNRRH
+549 PWDPNLPDRRH

-570 GTMTTGDN
+570 GTMTTGNN

-588 KVDVGTTKAQ
+588 KVDIGTTQAQ

-611 DEAVVVTSAN
+611 DDAVVVTSAN
-621 IGEYA
+621 ISEYA
-626 PAADLSNYYTKVEVD
+626 PATDLSGYYTKAEVD
-641 QKIAGVLTYKG
+641 AKVAGVLSYKG
-652 VLATVEELQSVE
+652 TVATVEELDAIE
-664 APATGWVYHIT
+664 APAVGDVYHVT
-675 ATGAEYAYNGSE
+675 ADKGEYAFNGTK
-687 WEELGSEVDLSA
+687 WESLGSEVDLSV
-699 YAKTEDV
+699 YAKTADV
-706 TAAIEAAKTEV
+706 TTAIDAAKTEV
-717 AASVTAEAEA
+717 AASVTAEEEA
-727 RAAADTAMD
+727 RSAADTALD
-736 NRVTGLQSDLS
+736 NRVTGLQSDLVG
-747 TKVDATGAI
+747 KVDKVEGK
-756 SAVDNKYGLQLHN
+756 SLVDDAEIARL
-769 QTMRFAKNRVPGMLE
+769 AE
-784 VDGETYTP
+784 VENYD
-792 QAGDF
+792 
-797 VFLNSGTED
+797 
-806 DPDPAIPHKFLKNLE
+806 
-821 IILDGIFK
+821 
-829 GPDYTAKPNDQAL
+829 
-842 GNIVFHTAPT
+842 
-852 SALPD
+852 
-857 GGAVV
+857 
-862 VNSTNG
+862 
-868 MLFIDTDEYASPIA
+868 DTD
-882 LVNYL
+882 VR
-887 KGLDNAQKLQFIQD
+887 GLITN
-901 HMVITPDGKIADR
+901 VIT
-914 ALNLDLSVYAK
+914 S
-925 TEDVTADLEG
+925 LEG

-940 AGKSLVDDTEIARL
+940 AGKSLVDDAEIARL
-954 ASVSNYDDAEVKADI
+954 ATVNNYDDTVL
-969 ASIKSDYATKTELS
+969 STK
-983 EYKVNLGAGTANT
+983 V
-996 FVITN
+996 
-1001 ADGTIKASEYK
+1001 
-1012 MGGSSIAAE
+1012 
-1021 PNATTAATEQ
+1021 
-1031 AVKTFVTNSVATKAD
+1031 
-1046 TASFDVPSNIIL
+1046 
-1058 VSSSVSDNE
+1058 
-1067 EGDTVCLDGY
+1067 
-1077 LGIVGTNTFAT
+1077 
-1088 LTEAVAAASAYD
+1088 ASA
-1100 TIRIIGGQYIESP
+1100 
-1113 TIDKAV
+1113 
-1119 KIYGVNNPSFAG
+1119 
-1131 RFAFSGDLSGTVLE
+1131 
-1145 GVEINYAADA
+1145 
-1155 NDTIS
+1155 
-1160 HSVQYSSIGITP
+1160 
-1172 TGDLDG
+1172 
-1178 FIIRDCRIRTSGMAT
+1178 
-1193 GIYVVGN
+1193 
-1200 DSDVVIE
+1200 
-1207 NCEVIG
+1207 
-1213 GARNDGKTVASI
+1213 
-1225 VFQGNT
+1225 
-1231 HTAPVVKN
+1231 
-1239 CHLYGSV
+1239 
-1246 YFNSTT
+1246 
-1252 VSATVE
+1252 E
-1258 GNTFRM
+1258 GN
-1264 VDSSAVSFAKKL
+1264 
-1276 SGNIIVRNNEFLSD
+1276 
-1290 GVNNAFKF
+1290 
-1298 NGSGT
+1298 
-1303 VGTNTG
+1303 
-1309 VDFTDLE
+1309 
-1316 SLVIVD
+1316 VI
-1322 NYVAVNESFVYMQA
+1322 SI
-1336 QTTAWDASKV
+1336 
-1346 TVENN
+1346 
-1351 RLFFRDDAVMFKNED
+1351 
-1366 SSVTYEFS
+1366 
-1374 ASNVVLNEA
+1374 
-1383 SVQYDDSEL
+1383 
-1392 QAAVDAVEK
+1392 
-1401 TASKAN
+1401 
-1407 GNVVSMSDRLAAL
+1407 SDRLASL

-1474 NNATTVFKTEGDV
+1474 SNATTVFKTEGDV
-1487 TMKNLTTTGDLPKTT
+1487 TMKNLTTTGDLPKAT
-1502 ANAQVRIVS
+1502 ANAQIRIVS
-1511 GDYVRITDSAINQTG
+1511 GDYVRVTDSAIDQTG

-1545 IVIDNVKFNSTL
+1545 IVIDNVKFNSAL

-1610 SNPDWAGILIMQ
+1610 SSNDWAGLLIMQ
-1622 DYTSGSAEAIQ
+1622 DYTSKSVEAIQ
-1633 TNNLFGPDKVTI
+1633 ANNLFGPDKVTI

-1660 ANIADVCGTKNA
+1660 ANIADVCGTNDA

>member
-1 MGSIINPG
+1 MGSIINPN

-35 MLQSNDPGLINYV
+35 MLRSPDPGLINYV

-63 YRYANGIF
+63 YRYSNGIF

-81 PDLGMAFEWSKIVN
+81 PDLGMTFEWSKIVN
-95 GPASTPTDIDAAVE
+95 GPTSTPTDIDAAVE

-123 VVGLAVNGILLAT
+123 IVGLAVNGILLAT
-136 EEQIAELEGKT
+136 EEQITELEGKT

-157 ENKAALPTEGNVQG
+157 ENKEALPTEGNAQG
-171 DVYVDKAG
+171 DVYVDKEG

-257 QDPTGFDADKLYSFK
+257 QDPTGFDTDKLYSFK

-286 YLKSKGVDDAIT
+286 YLKSKGVSETIT

-320 YQTFQNSN
+320 YQTFQNAN

-346 ITTNGSGVNI
+346 IKTDGSGVNI

-367 GSASIQLNLNS
+367 GSANIQLNLNS

-386 EDPIVVQSDLADYAK
+386 ADPIVVQSDLADYAK

-431 GGSVNLAMI
+431 GGSVNLAMV
-440 SKWDVADFGSTS
+440 SKWDAADFGSTS
-452 VPLNLNSKAA
+452 VHMNLNSKDA
-462 VTVNDKDIVLTDA
+462 VTVNDKDTVLTDA

-505 RQAADSSLTAAIG
+505 RQNADSSLTAAIG

-533 TNDVLELGADV
+533 TDDVLELGADV
-544 VVMQN
+544 VVLQN
-549 PWDPNLPNRRH
+549 PWDPNLPDRRH

-570 GTMTTGDN
+570 GTMTTGNN

-588 KVDVGTTKAQ
+588 KVDIGTTQAQ

-611 DEAVVVTSAN
+611 DDAVVVTSAN
-621 IGEYA
+621 ISEYA
-626 PAADLSNYYTKVEVD
+626 PATDLSGYYTKAEVD
-641 QKIAGVLTYKG
+641 AKVAGVLSYKG
-652 VLATVEELQSVE
+652 TVATVEELDAIE
-664 APATGWVYHIT
+664 APAVGDVYHVT
-675 ATGAEYAYNGSE
+675 ADKGEYAFNGTK
-687 WEELGSEVDLSA
+687 WESLGSEVDLSA
-699 YAKTEDV
+699 YAKTADV
-706 TAAIEAAKTEV
+706 TTAIDAAKTEV
-717 AASVTAEAEA
+717 AASVTAEEEA
-727 RAAADTAMD
+727 RSAADTALD
-736 NRVTGLQSDLS
+736 NRVTGLQSDLVG
-747 TKVDATGAI
+747 KVDKVEGK
-756 SAVDNKYGLQLHN
+756 SLVDDAEITRLADVANYDDAEVRGLI
-769 QTMRFAKNRVPGMLE
+769 T
-784 VDGETYTP
+784 D
-792 QAGDF
+792 
-797 VFLNSGTED
+797 
-806 DPDPAIPHKFLKNLE
+806 
-821 IILDGIFK
+821 
-829 GPDYTAKPNDQAL
+829 
-842 GNIVFHTAPT
+842 
-852 SALPD
+852 
-857 GGAVV
+857 VV
-862 VNSTNG
+862 T
-868 MLFIDTDEYASPIA
+868 
-882 LVNYL
+882 
-887 KGLDNAQKLQFIQD
+887 
-901 HMVITPDGKIADR
+901 
-914 ALNLDLSVYAK
+914 
-925 TEDVTADLEG
+925 DLEG

-940 AGKSLVDDTEIARL
+940 AGKSLVDDAEIARL
-954 ASVSNYDDAEVKADI
+954 ATVTNYDDTVL
-969 ASIKSDYATKTELS
+969 STK
-983 EYKVNLGAGTANT
+983 V
-996 FVITN
+996 
-1001 ADGTIKASEYK
+1001 
-1012 MGGSSIAAE
+1012 
-1021 PNATTAATEQ
+1021 
-1031 AVKTFVTNSVATKAD
+1031 
-1046 TASFDVPSNIIL
+1046 
-1058 VSSSVSDNE
+1058 
-1067 EGDTVCLDGY
+1067 
-1077 LGIVGTNTFAT
+1077 
-1088 LTEAVAAASAYD
+1088 ASA
-1100 TIRIIGGQYIESP
+1100 
-1113 TIDKAV
+1113 
-1119 KIYGVNNPSFAG
+1119 
-1131 RFAFSGDLSGTVLE
+1131 
-1145 GVEINYAADA
+1145 
-1155 NDTIS
+1155 
-1160 HSVQYSSIGITP
+1160 
-1172 TGDLDG
+1172 
-1178 FIIRDCRIRTSGMAT
+1178 
-1193 GIYVVGN
+1193 
-1200 DSDVVIE
+1200 
-1207 NCEVIG
+1207 
-1213 GARNDGKTVASI
+1213 
-1225 VFQGNT
+1225 
-1231 HTAPVVKN
+1231 
-1239 CHLYGSV
+1239 
-1246 YFNSTT
+1246 
-1252 VSATVE
+1252 E
-1258 GNTFRM
+1258 GN
-1264 VDSSAVSFAKKL
+1264 
-1276 SGNIIVRNNEFLSD
+1276 
-1290 GVNNAFKF
+1290 
-1298 NGSGT
+1298 
-1303 VGTNTG
+1303 
-1309 VDFTDLE
+1309 
-1316 SLVIVD
+1316 VI
-1322 NYVAVNESFVYMQA
+1322 SI
-1336 QTTAWDASKV
+1336 
-1346 TVENN
+1346 
-1351 RLFFRDDAVMFKNED
+1351 
-1366 SSVTYEFS
+1366 
-1374 ASNVVLNEA
+1374 
-1383 SVQYDDSEL
+1383 
-1392 QAAVDAVEK
+1392 
-1401 TASKAN
+1401 
-1407 GNVVSMSDRLAAL
+1407 SDRLASL

-1469 KQLTT
+1469 KQLTAS
-1474 NNATTVFKTEGDV
+1474 NATTVFKTEGDV
-1487 TMKNLTTTGDLPKTT
+1487 TMKNLTTTGDLPKAT
-1502 ANAQVRIVS
+1502 ANAQIRIVS
-1511 GDYVRITDSAINQTG
+1511 GDYVRVTDSAIDQTG

-1545 IVIDNVKFNSTL
+1545 IVIDNVKFNSAL

-1610 SNPDWAGILIMQ
+1610 SSNDWAGLLIMQ
-1622 DYTSGSAEAIQ
+1622 DYTSKSVEAIQ
-1633 TNNLFGPDKVTI
+1633 ANNLFGPDKVTI

-1672 ATQLFY
+1672 STQLFY

>member
-35 MLQSNDPGLINYV
+35 MLRSSDPGLINYV

-53 DPTVH
+53 DPTVN

-63 YRYANGIF
+63 YRYSNGIF
-71 TKVYEGEMMD
+71 TKIYEGEMMD
-81 PDLGMAFEWSKIVN
+81 PDLSMIFEWSKIIN
-95 GPASTPTDIDAAVE
+95 GPTSTPTDIDAAVE

-136 EEQIAELEGKT
+136 EEQITELEGKT

-157 ENKAALPTEGNVQG
+157 ENKEALPTEGNAQG
-171 DVYVDKAG
+171 DVYVDKTG

-204 KDEITSILAT
+204 KDEITSILAA

-249 MNRVSIGQ
+249 MNRISIGQ

-286 YLKSKGVDDAIT
+286 YLKSKGVSETIT

-320 YQTFQNSN
+320 YQTFQNAN

-346 ITTNGSGVNI
+346 IKTDGSGVNI

-367 GSASIQLNLNS
+367 GSANIQLNLNS

-420 NDDNICGYTTA
+420 NDDNICGYTTD
-431 GGSVNLAMI
+431 GGSVNIAMV

-452 VPLNLNSKAA
+452 VHMNLNSKDAI
-462 VTVNDKDIVLTDA
+462 TVNDKDTVLTDA
-475 NYSEFITIP
+475 NYTQFITQDECRFTAEDEAKLDGIEAGAQINVKPDWNAEAGSAAEILNKPEIP
-484 SLEGL
+484 SVDGL
-489 ATEESVQAQI
+489 ASEEFVTTAVASKVDKVDGKQLSTEDYTTEEKAKLAGLANYDDTAVKAQI
-499 AQEAED
+499 AQEVED

-524 TVDGQKLVL
+524 TVDGQKLIL
-533 TNDVLELGADV
+533 TDDVLELGADV

-578 GTLIMMSKWD
+578 GSLIMMSKWD
-588 KVDVGTTKAQ
+588 KVDIGTTKAQ

-611 DEAVVVTSAN
+611 DDAVVVTSAN

-626 PAADLSNYYTKVEVD
+626 PATDLSGYYTKVEVD

-675 ATGAEYAYNGSE
+675 ATGAEYAWNGTE
-687 WEELGSEVDLSA
+687 WEMLGSTIDLSDYVTTETLNA
-699 YAKTEDV
+699 TKTEL
-706 TAAIEAAKTEV
+706 TE
-717 AASVTAEAEA
+717 S
-727 RAAADTAMD
+727 
-736 NRVTGLQSDLS
+736 
-747 TKVDATGAI
+747 I
-756 SAVDNKYGLQLHN
+756 
-769 QTMRFAKNRVPGMLE
+769 
-784 VDGETYTP
+784 
-792 QAGDF
+792 
-797 VFLNSGTED
+797 
-806 DPDPAIPHKFLKNLE
+806 
-821 IILDGIFK
+821 
-829 GPDYTAKPNDQAL
+829 
-842 GNIVFHTAPT
+842 
-852 SALPD
+852 
-857 GGAVV
+857 
-862 VNSTNG
+862 
-868 MLFIDTDEYASPIA
+868 
-882 LVNYL
+882 
-887 KGLDNAQKLQFIQD
+887 
-901 HMVITPDGKIADR
+901 DGKV
-914 ALNLDLSVYAK
+914 SK
-925 TEDVTADLEG
+925 ET
-935 KVDKV
+935 
-940 AGKSLVDDTEIARL
+940 GKSLIADTEIERL
-954 ASVSNYDDAEVKADI
+954 ASVSNYNDAEVKADI
-969 ASIKSDYATKTELS
+969 ASIKSDYATKAELA

-1012 MGGSSIAAE
+1012 LGGSSIAAE

-1046 TASFDVPSNIIL
+1046 TALFGVPSNIIL
-1058 VSSSVSDNE
+1058 VSSSVFDNE

-1088 LTEAVAAASAYD
+1088 LTEAVAAASAND

-1145 GVEINYAADA
+1145 GVEIVYAADA
-1155 NDTIS
+1155 NDTIT
-1160 HSVQYSSIGITP
+1160 HSVQYSTIGIKP
-1172 TGDLDG
+1172 TGDLGG
-1178 FIIRDCRIRTSGMAT
+1178 FIIRNCRILTSGMAT

-1213 GARNDGKTVASI
+1213 GARNDGKTVASV

-1231 HTAPVVKN
+1231 HTAPVVKD
-1239 CHLYGSV
+1239 CYLYGSV

-1258 GNTFRM
+1258 GNTFCM
-1264 VDSSAVSFAKKL
+1264 VDSSAVSFAEKL
-1276 SGNIIVRNNEFLSD
+1276 SGNVIVRNNEFLSG

-1316 SLVIVD
+1316 ALVIVD
-1322 NYVAVNESFVYMQA
+1322 NYVVVNEAFIYMQA

-1351 RLFFRDDAVMFKNED
+1351 RLFFRVDAVMFKNED

-1383 SVQYDDSEL
+1383 TVQFDDSEL
-1392 QAAVDAVEK
+1392 QAAIDAVEK
-1401 TASKAN
+1401 TADKAN
-1407 GNVVSMSDRLAAL
+1407 ANVVSMSDRLAAL

-1469 KQLTT
+1469 KQLTA

-1502 ANAQVRIVS
+1502 ANAQVRIIS
-1511 GDYVRITDSAINQTG
+1511 GDYVRVTDSTINQTG
-1526 YNAIEIGLGTG
+1526 YNAIEIGLGTKA
-1537 SGPSATKS
+1537 GPSATKS

-1622 DYTSGSAEAIQ
+1622 DYTSGSAEAIK

-1660 ANIADVCGTKNA
+1660 ANIADVCGTKDA

>member
-1 MGSIINPG
+1 MGTIINPN

-35 MLQSNDPGLINYV
+35 MLRSSDPGLINYV

-63 YRYANGIF
+63 YRYQNGIF
-71 TKVYEGEMMD
+71 TKIYEGEMMD
-81 PDLGMAFEWSKIVN
+81 PDLGMVFEWSKIVN
-95 GPASTPTDIDAAVE
+95 GPTATPTDIDAAVE

-157 ENKAALPTEGNVQG
+157 ENKEALPTEGNAQG

-249 MNRVSIGQ
+249 MNRISIGQ

-280 MKGFVD
+280 MKGFAD
-286 YLKSKGVDDAIT
+286 YLKSKGVSEAIT

-367 GSASIQLNLNS
+367 GSATIQLNLNS

-386 EDPIVVQSDLADYAK
+386 VDPIVVQSDLADYAK

-408 PSRPDRKVLTLK
+408 PTRPDRKVLTLK
-420 NDDNICGYTTA
+420 NDDNICGRTTA
-431 GGSVNLAMI
+431 GGSVNLAMV

-452 VPLNLNSKAA
+452 VHMNLNSKDAI
-462 VTVNDKDIVLTDA
+462 TVNDKDTVLTDA

-499 AQEAED
+499 AQEAEA

-570 GTMTTGDN
+570 GTMTTGNN

-588 KVDVGTTKAQ
+588 KVDVGTTQAQ

-611 DEAVVVTSAN
+611 DEAVVITSAN

-626 PAADLSNYYTKVEVD
+626 PATDLSGYYTKVEVD

-652 VLATVEELQSVE
+652 VLATVEELQGVE
-664 APATGWVYHIT
+664 APVTGWVYHIT

-717 AASVTAEAEA
+717 EASVTTEAEA
-727 RAAADTAMD
+727 RAAADTALD
-736 NRVTGLQSDLS
+736 NRVTAVESGKQDILPEGTPNVFVITNNDGTIKASEYKMGGAAFADSVNANTAATEAAVSALLDTKVDKVDGKSLVDDAEIARLASVNNYDDTEVQNSITQLQTNVA
-747 TKVDATGAI
+747 TKVDANGAI
-756 SAVDNKYGLQLHN
+756 SAVDNKYGLQLYN

-784 VDGETYTP
+784 VDGDTYTP

-852 SALPD
+852 STHPD

-868 MLFIDTDEYASPIA
+868 MLFIDTDEYASPLA

-887 KGLDNAQKLQFIQD
+887 KGLNPSQKLQFIQD

-954 ASVSNYDDAEVKADI
+954 ATVTNYDDTAL
-969 ASIKSDYATKTELS
+969 STK
-983 EYKVNLGAGTANT
+983 V
-996 FVITN
+996 
-1001 ADGTIKASEYK
+1001 
-1012 MGGSSIAAE
+1012 
-1021 PNATTAATEQ
+1021 
-1031 AVKTFVTNSVATKAD
+1031 
-1046 TASFDVPSNIIL
+1046 
-1058 VSSSVSDNE
+1058 
-1067 EGDTVCLDGY
+1067 
-1077 LGIVGTNTFAT
+1077 
-1088 LTEAVAAASAYD
+1088 ASA
-1100 TIRIIGGQYIESP
+1100 
-1113 TIDKAV
+1113 
-1119 KIYGVNNPSFAG
+1119 
-1131 RFAFSGDLSGTVLE
+1131 
-1145 GVEINYAADA
+1145 
-1155 NDTIS
+1155 
-1160 HSVQYSSIGITP
+1160 
-1172 TGDLDG
+1172 
-1178 FIIRDCRIRTSGMAT
+1178 
-1193 GIYVVGN
+1193 
-1200 DSDVVIE
+1200 
-1207 NCEVIG
+1207 
-1213 GARNDGKTVASI
+1213 
-1225 VFQGNT
+1225 
-1231 HTAPVVKN
+1231 
-1239 CHLYGSV
+1239 
-1246 YFNSTT
+1246 
-1252 VSATVE
+1252 E
-1258 GNTFRM
+1258 GN
-1264 VDSSAVSFAKKL
+1264 
-1276 SGNIIVRNNEFLSD
+1276 
-1290 GVNNAFKF
+1290 
-1298 NGSGT
+1298 
-1303 VGTNTG
+1303 
-1309 VDFTDLE
+1309 
-1316 SLVIVD
+1316 VI
-1322 NYVAVNESFVYMQA
+1322 SI
-1336 QTTAWDASKV
+1336 
-1346 TVENN
+1346 
-1351 RLFFRDDAVMFKNED
+1351 
-1366 SSVTYEFS
+1366 
-1374 ASNVVLNEA
+1374 
-1383 SVQYDDSEL
+1383 
-1392 QAAVDAVEK
+1392 
-1401 TASKAN
+1401 
-1407 GNVVSMSDRLAAL
+1407 SDRLAAL

-1434 VTSSADLAQADKDLI
+1434 VTSSVDLAQADKDLI

-1469 KQLTT
+1469 KQLTA

-1511 GDYVRITDSAINQTG
+1511 GDYVRITDSAIDQTG

-1610 SNPDWAGILIMQ
+1610 SNPDWAGIVIMQ
-1622 DYTSGSAEAIQ
+1622 DYTSGSVEAIQ

-1660 ANIADVCGTKNA
+1660 ANIADVCGTNDA

-1678 IWSNEEGFVAYD
+1678 VWSNEEGLVAYD

>member
-1 MGSIINPG
+1 MGSIINPN

-35 MLQSNDPGLINYV
+35 MLRSPDPGLINYV

-53 DPTVH
+53 DPTVN

-63 YRYANGIF
+63 YRYSNGIF

-81 PDLGMAFEWSKIVN
+81 QDLGMAFEWSKIVN
-95 GPASTPTDIDAAVE
+95 GPVSTPTDIDAAVE

-157 ENKAALPTEGNVQG
+157 ENKEALPTEGNTQG
-171 DVYVDKAG
+171 DVYVDKEG
-179 KEYVYVD
+179 KEYVYVE

-229 EEAATSNAAQ
+229 EEAATSNVAQ

-249 MNRVSIGQ
+249 MNRISIGQ

-286 YLKSKGVDDAIT
+286 YLKSKGVSETIT

-408 PSRPDRKVLTLK
+408 PTRPDRKVLTLK
-420 NDDNICGYTTA
+420 NDDNICGCTTA
-431 GGSVNLAMI
+431 GGSVNLAMV

-452 VPLNLNSKAA
+452 VHMNLNSKDAI
-462 VTVNDKDIVLTDA
+462 TVNDADIV
-475 NYSEFITIP
+475 I
-484 SLEGL
+484 
-489 ATEESVQAQI
+489 
-499 AQEAED
+499 
-505 RQAADSSLTAAIG
+505 
-518 LKQNAL
+518 
-524 TVDGQKLVL
+524 
-533 TNDVLELGADV
+533 
-544 VVMQN
+544 
-549 PWDPNLPNRRH
+549 
-560 IVLKNHDSIV
+560 
-570 GTMTTGDN
+570 
-578 GTLIMMSKWD
+578 
-588 KVDVGTTKAQ
+588 
-598 MNLNSPNGVIQVN
+598 
-611 DEAVVVTSAN
+611 TSAN

-626 PAADLSNYYTKVEVD
+626 PATDLSGYYTKVEVD

-664 APATGWVYHIT
+664 APVTGWVYHIT

-706 TAAIEAAKTEV
+706 TAAIESAKTEV

-727 RAAADTAMD
+727 RTAADTALD
-736 NRVTGLQSDLS
+736 NRATGLQNTVTQLQSDLS

-756 SAVDNKYGLQLHN
+756 SAVDNKYGLQVYN

-852 SALPD
+852 ATLPD

-887 KGLDNAQKLQFIQD
+887 KGLNPSQKLQFIQD

-914 ALNLDLSVYAK
+914 ALNIDLSVYAK

-954 ASVSNYDDAEVKADI
+954 ATVTNYDDTA
-969 ASIKSDYATKTELS
+969 LS
-983 EYKVNLGAGTANT
+983 MKV
-996 FVITN
+996 
-1001 ADGTIKASEYK
+1001 
-1012 MGGSSIAAE
+1012 
-1021 PNATTAATEQ
+1021 
-1031 AVKTFVTNSVATKAD
+1031 
-1046 TASFDVPSNIIL
+1046 
-1058 VSSSVSDNE
+1058 
-1067 EGDTVCLDGY
+1067 
-1077 LGIVGTNTFAT
+1077 
-1088 LTEAVAAASAYD
+1088 ASA
-1100 TIRIIGGQYIESP
+1100 
-1113 TIDKAV
+1113 
-1119 KIYGVNNPSFAG
+1119 
-1131 RFAFSGDLSGTVLE
+1131 
-1145 GVEINYAADA
+1145 
-1155 NDTIS
+1155 
-1160 HSVQYSSIGITP
+1160 
-1172 TGDLDG
+1172 
-1178 FIIRDCRIRTSGMAT
+1178 
-1193 GIYVVGN
+1193 
-1200 DSDVVIE
+1200 
-1207 NCEVIG
+1207 
-1213 GARNDGKTVASI
+1213 
-1225 VFQGNT
+1225 
-1231 HTAPVVKN
+1231 
-1239 CHLYGSV
+1239 
-1246 YFNSTT
+1246 
-1252 VSATVE
+1252 E
-1258 GNTFRM
+1258 GN
-1264 VDSSAVSFAKKL
+1264 
-1276 SGNIIVRNNEFLSD
+1276 
-1290 GVNNAFKF
+1290 
-1298 NGSGT
+1298 
-1303 VGTNTG
+1303 
-1309 VDFTDLE
+1309 
-1316 SLVIVD
+1316 VI
-1322 NYVAVNESFVYMQA
+1322 SI
-1336 QTTAWDASKV
+1336 
-1346 TVENN
+1346 
-1351 RLFFRDDAVMFKNED
+1351 
-1366 SSVTYEFS
+1366 
-1374 ASNVVLNEA
+1374 
-1383 SVQYDDSEL
+1383 
-1392 QAAVDAVEK
+1392 
-1401 TASKAN
+1401 
-1407 GNVVSMSDRLAAL
+1407 SDRLAAL

-1474 NNATTVFKTEGDV
+1474 NNATTVLKTVGDV

-1502 ANAQVRIVS
+1502 ANAQIRIVS
-1511 GDYVRITDSAINQTG
+1511 GDYVRVTDSAINQTG

-1622 DYTSGSAEAIQ
+1622 DYTSGSVEAIQ

-1660 ANIADVCGTKNA
+1660 ANIADVCGTNDA

-1678 IWSNEEGFVAYD
+1678 VWSNEEGLVAYD

>member
-1 MGSIINPG
+1 MGSIINPN
-9 EKQTWAITAQGI
+9 EKQSWAITAQGI
-21 TVMGKTKSYNTYEE
+21 TIMGKTKSYATYEQ
-35 MLQSNDPGLINYV
+35 MLQSSDPGLINYV

-63 YRYANGIF
+63 YRYSNGIF
-71 TKVYEGEMMD
+71 TKIYEGEMMD

-95 GPASTPTDIDAAVE
+95 GPTSTPTDIDAAVE

-123 VVGLAVNGILLAT
+123 IVGLAVNGILLAT

-157 ENKAALPTEGNVQG
+157 ENKEALPTEGNAQG
-171 DVYVDKAG
+171 DVYVDKEG

-196 TDLTNYYT
+196 ADLTNYYT
-204 KDEITSILAT
+204 KDEITAILAT

-229 EEAATSNAAQ
+229 EEAATTNAAQ

-286 YLKSKGVDDAIT
+286 YLKSKGVSETIT

-346 ITTNGSGVNI
+346 IKTDGSGVNI

-367 GSASIQLNLNS
+367 GSANIQLNLNS

-386 EDPIVVQSDLADYAK
+386 EEPIVVQSDLANYAK
-401 FEPNTSD
+401 FEPNTFD
-408 PSRPDRKVLTLK
+408 PSRPDRKALTLK

-431 GGSVNLAMI
+431 GGSVNLVMV

-452 VPLNLNSKAA
+452 VHMNLNSKDA
-462 VTVNDKDIVLTDA
+462 VTVNDKDTVLTDA
-475 NYSEFITIP
+475 NYREFITIP
-484 SLEGL
+484 SIEGL

-499 AQEAED
+499 AQEVED
-505 RQAADSSLTAAIG
+505 RHAADSSLTAAIG
-518 LKQNAL
+518 LKQNTL
-524 TVDGQKLVL
+524 TVDGQKLIL
-533 TNDVLELGADV
+533 TDDVLELGADV

-549 PWDPNLPNRRH
+549 PWDPDLPNRRH

-578 GTLIMMSKWD
+578 GSLIMMSKWD
-588 KVDVGTTKAQ
+588 KVDIGTTKAQ
-598 MNLNSPNGVIQVN
+598 MNLNSPDGVIQVN
-611 DEAVVVTSAN
+611 DEATVLTSAN
-621 IGEYA
+621 
-626 PAADLSNYYTKVEVD
+626 YT
-641 QKIAGVLTYKG
+641 QF
-652 VLATVEELQSVE
+652 
-664 APATGWVYHIT
+664 IT
-675 ATGAEYAYNGSE
+675 QDGCRF
-687 WEELGSEVDLSA
+687 
-699 YAKTEDV
+699 
-706 TAAIEAAKTEV
+706 
-717 AASVTAEAEA
+717 TAEDEA
-727 RAAADTAMD
+727 
-736 NRVTGLQSDLS
+736 
-747 TKVDATGAI
+747 K
-756 SAVDNKYGLQLHN
+756 
-769 QTMRFAKNRVPGMLE
+769 
-784 VDGETYTP
+784 
-792 QAGDF
+792 
-797 VFLNSGTED
+797 
-806 DPDPAIPHKFLKNLE
+806 
-821 IILDGIFK
+821 LDGIEAGAQVNVK
-829 GPDYTAKPNDQAL
+829 PDWNAEAGSAAEILNKPE
-842 GNIVFHTAPT
+842 I
-852 SALPD
+852 PD
-857 GGAVV
+857 A
-862 VNSTNG
+862 
-868 MLFIDTDEYASPIA
+868 
-882 LVNYL
+882 
-887 KGLDNAQKLQFIQD
+887 
-901 HMVITPDGKIADR
+901 
-914 ALNLDLSVYAK
+914 
-925 TEDVTADLEG
+925 
-935 KVDKV
+935 
-940 AGKSLVDDTEIARL
+940 
-954 ASVSNYDDAEVKADI
+954 YDDSEVKAEI
-969 ASIKSDYATKTELS
+969 ASIKNDYATKEELS
-983 EYKVNLGAGTANT
+983 AYKVNLGAGTANT

-1012 MGGSSIAAE
+1012 LGGSSIAAE
-1021 PNATTAATEQ
+1021 PNAITAATEQ
-1031 AVKTFVTNSVATKAD
+1031 AVKAFVTNSVATKAD
-1046 TASFDVPSNIIL
+1046 TASFNVPENIIL

-1088 LTEAVAAASAYD
+1088 LTEAVAAASAND

-1178 FIIRDCRIRTSGMAT
+1178 FIIRDCRIFTSGMAT

-1231 HTAPVVKN
+1231 HTAPVVKD
-1239 CHLYGSV
+1239 CYLYGSV
-1246 YFNSTT
+1246 YFNSNT

-1264 VDSSAVSFAKKL
+1264 VNSSAVSFAKKL
-1276 SGNIIVRNNEFLSD
+1276 SGNVIVRNNEFLSD

-1322 NYVAVNESFVYMQA
+1322 NYVAVNEAFVYMQA

-1351 RLFFRDDAVMFKNED
+1351 RLFFRADAVMFKNED

-1374 ASNVVLNEA
+1374 ASNVVLNT
-1383 SVQYDDSEL
+1383 VQYDDSEL
-1392 QAAVDAVEK
+1392 QAAVDAAEK

-1407 GNVVSMSDRLAAL
+1407 GNVVSMSDRLASL
-1420 EAQIVSL
+1420 EAQITSL

-1469 KQLTT
+1469 KQLTA

-1511 GDYVRITDSAINQTG
+1511 GDYVRVTDSTINQTG

-1622 DYTSGSAEAIQ
+1622 DYTSSSAEAIK

-1660 ANIADVCGTKNA
+1660 ANIADVCGTKDA

-1678 IWSNEEGFVAYD
+1678 VWSNEEGFVTYD

>member
-1 MGSIINPG
+1 MGSVINPN
-9 EKQTWAITAQGI
+9 EKQTWAITAQGV
-21 TVMGKTKSYNTYEE
+21 TVMGKTKSYSTYQE
-35 MLQSNDPGLINYV
+35 MLKSSDPGLINWV
-48 TDASG
+48 VDASG
-53 DPTVH
+53 DPTVKTG
-58 SGFAV
+58 SAC
-63 YRYANGIF
+63 YRYENGIF
-71 TKVYEGEMMD
+71 TKIYETESMD
-81 PDLGMAFEWSKIVN
+81 QDLNGVFDWTQIQN
-95 GPASTPTDIDAAVE
+95 GPTATGAEVDAAVAITKE
-109 KTQPMEIQK
+109 LSIQK
-118 DDTGR
+118 TED
-123 VVGLAVNGILLAT
+123 VVTGLAVGGVLLAT
-136 EEQIAELEGKT
+136 DDQVKTLEAKVSGV
-147 AGALHFKGVV
+147 LSFKGVV
-157 ENKAALPTEGNVQG
+157 ENEAALPTEGNTQG
-171 DVYVDKAG
+171 DVYVTKGG
-179 KEYVYVD
+179 KEFVFVD
-186 GTGFEEFGSI
+186 EVGFEEFGSI
-196 TDLTNYYT
+196 VDLTNYYT
-204 KDEITSILAT
+204 KDELAVILAG
-214 YLPLTNGV
+214 YLKLTDGK

-229 EEAATSNAAQ
+229 EEAATTNPAQ
-239 NIIVLGSNAI
+239 NIIVLGATAI
-249 MNRVSIGQ
+249 MNRISIGQ
-257 QDPTGFDADKLYSFK
+257 QDPKGFDANKLYSFK

-286 YLKSKGVDDAIT
+286 YLKAKGVDAAIT
-298 SAIRTNGV
+298 DAIRTNGV
-306 QIQDTGK
+306 QIQDTGITIDSLVK
-313 KISDIPF
+313 
-320 YQTFQNSN
+320 YLTFQNDN

-346 ITTNGSGVNI
+346 VKTDGSGVNI

-367 GSASIQLNLNS
+367 GSSTIQMNLNS
-378 SDRPTLND
+378 LDGKVQVND
-386 EDPIVVQSDLADYAK
+386 EEV
-401 FEPNTSD
+401 
-408 PSRPDRKVLTLK
+408 
-420 NDDNICGYTTA
+420 
-431 GGSVNLAMI
+431 
-440 SKWDVADFGSTS
+440 
-452 VPLNLNSKAA
+452 
-462 VTVNDKDIVLTDA
+462 VLTDK
-475 NYSEFITIP
+475 NYAQYITQVECSFTEEYKTKLDGIEAGAQVNVKADWNAEAGSAAEILNKPVIP
-484 SLEGL
+484 SIDGL
-489 ATEESVQAQI
+489 ATVEEVTTGLAGKVDKVEGKQLSTEDYTSEEKEKLAGLANYDDTAVKAQI
-499 AQEAED
+499 AQEVED

-518 LKQNAL
+518 LKQNAI

-533 TNDVLELGADV
+533 TDGVLLELGADV

-549 PWDPNLPNRRH
+549 PWDPQLPDRRH

-598 MNLNSPNGVIQVN
+598 MNLNSPDGVIQVN

-626 PAADLSNYYTKVEVD
+626 PVTDLSGYYTKVEVD

-652 VLATVEELQSVE
+652 VLATAEELQSVE
-664 APATGWVYHIT
+664 APVTGWVYHIT
-675 ATGAEYAYNGSE
+675 TTGAEYAYNGSE

-717 AASVTAEAEA
+717 EASVTEEAEA
-727 RAAADTAMD
+727 RAAADTALD
-736 NRVTGLQSDLS
+736 NRVTGLQTDL
-747 TKVDATGAI
+747 T
-756 SAVDNKYGLQLHN
+756 
-769 QTMRFAKNRVPGMLE
+769 
-784 VDGETYTP
+784 
-792 QAGDF
+792 
-797 VFLNSGTED
+797 
-806 DPDPAIPHKFLKNLE
+806 
-821 IILDGIFK
+821 
-829 GPDYTAKPNDQAL
+829 
-842 GNIVFHTAPT
+842 
-852 SALPD
+852 
-857 GGAVV
+857 
-862 VNSTNG
+862 
-868 MLFIDTDEYASPIA
+868 
-882 LVNYL
+882 
-887 KGLDNAQKLQFIQD
+887 
-901 HMVITPDGKIADR
+901 
-914 ALNLDLSVYAK
+914 
-925 TEDVTADLEG
+925 G

-940 AGKSLVDDTEIARL
+940 EGKSLVDDTEIARL

-1031 AVKTFVTNSVATKAD
+1031 AVKTLVTDSVASKAD
-1046 TASFDVPSNIIL
+1046 ASSFNVPENIVL
-1058 VSSSVSDNE
+1058 VSSDVADNE
-1067 EGDTVCLDGY
+1067 AGDVVCLDGY
-1077 LGIVGTNTFAT
+1077 LGTVGTNTFAT
-1088 LTEAVAAASAYD
+1088 LTDAIAAASPND

-1113 TIDKAV
+1113 TVDKAV

-1160 HSVQYSSIGITP
+1160 HSVKYSTIGITP

-1178 FIIRDCRIRTSGMAT
+1178 FVIRNCRIVTSGMAT

-1213 GARNDGKTVASI
+1213 GARNDGKTVASV

-1239 CHLYGSV
+1239 CYLYGSV
-1246 YFNSTT
+1246 YFNSAT

-1258 GNTFRM
+1258 DNTFRM

-1276 SGNIIVRNNEFLSD
+1276 SGNVVVRNNEFLTD

-1316 SLVIVD
+1316 SFSVVD
-1322 NYVAVNESFVYMQA
+1322 NYAAVNESFVYMQA
-1336 QTTAWDASKV
+1336 QTTAWDASKF

-1351 RLFFRDDAVMFKNED
+1351 RLFFGPDAVMFKNED
-1366 SSVTYEFS
+1366 ASVTYEFS
-1374 ASNVVLNEA
+1374 ASNVVLNETP
-1383 SVQYDDSEL
+1383 VQYDDSEL
-1392 QAAVDAVEK
+1392 QASISAVEQ

-1407 GNVVSMSDRLAAL
+1407 GNIVSMSDRLTAL

-1502 ANAQVRIVS
+1502 ANAQIRIVS
-1511 GDYVRITDSAINQTG
+1511 GDYVRVTDSAINQTG

-1610 SNPDWAGILIMQ
+1610 SSPDWAGILIMQ
-1622 DYTSGSAEAIQ
+1622 DYTSGSEEAIQ

-1645 NVINCTHAGEKIVAP
+1645 NMINCTHAGEKITAP
-1660 ANIADVCGTKNA
+1660 ANIADVCGTNDA

-1678 IWSNEEGFVAYD
+1678 IWSNEEGLVAYD